1 MRISVGEPNPPNSNP
16 FDYDFN
22 SMGFTLG
29 SNVMFLFPKKGG
41 FISHFYVVNTIT
53 GERIIFDLTD
63 TGEHTPIGEIIY
75 STFPA
80 IVRDDVNELNA
91 VAQPVAKTPINQ
103 SIIGSNNIQINT
115 VGNSNKVTI
124 NKDSVNMDEGDT
136 L

>member
-1 MRISVGEPNPPNSNP
+1 MIISVDESNPPNSNP
-16 FDYDFN
+16 FNFDYG

-29 SNVMFLFPKKGG
+29 SNVVIMFPKKGG
-41 FISHFYVVNTIT
+41 FVPYFYVVNTIS
-53 GERIIFDLTD
+53 GERIKIDLTD
-63 TGEHTPIGEIIY
+63 TGEHTEGEIIY

-80 IVRDDVNELNA
+80 IVRDDVNELNT

>member
-1 MRISVGEPNPPNSNP
+1 MIISVDKSNPPNSNP
-16 FDYDFN
+16 FDVDFN

-41 FISHFYVVNTIT
+41 FIPHFYVVNTIT
-53 GERIIFDLTD
+53 GERIRFDLTD
-63 TGEHTPIGEIIY
+63 TGQHTEGEIIY

-91 VAQPVAKTPINQ
+91 VAQPVAKTSTNQ
-103 SIIGSNNIQINT
+103 GIIGSNNIQINT
-115 VGNSNKVTI
+115 VGDSNKVTI